1 MRTDDGSMRAH
12 ARPPTRSAARWLA
25 LPLAVVVSGPLTG
38 CARLPA
44 LAIAGRLRVVPAPHA
59 AAETLAVMGGCGW
72 TLVRDVVA
80 RDHASEPPPGV
91 AQSMEVKD
99 VGCTDEALCAWQRR
113 AELGAAQV
121 LLPMTEEVAP

>member
-44 LAIAGRLRVVPAPHA
+44 LAIAGRLRVVTEPHA
-59 AAETLAVMGGCGW
+59 AAESMAVIVGCGW
-72 TLVRDVVA
+72 KLERDVVA
-80 RDHASEPPPGV
+80 RDHASEPPPRG
-91 AQSMEVKD
+91 AQSLEVKE

-113 AELGAAQV
+113 AELGAAQGV
-121 LLPMTEEVAP
+121 LPMAEEVAP